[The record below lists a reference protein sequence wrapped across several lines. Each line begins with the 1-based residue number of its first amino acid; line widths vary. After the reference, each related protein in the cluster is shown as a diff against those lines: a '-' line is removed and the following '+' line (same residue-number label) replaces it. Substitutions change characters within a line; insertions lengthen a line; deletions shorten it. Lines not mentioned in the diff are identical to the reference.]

1 MDERT
6 AAHPA
11 HPTYRV
17 GQPIPFSGYVDDFDQ
32 GIAAIQFSL
41 DDGATWTTYETE
53 GTVTDKGVNW
63 RFDYTPASPGRYLLK
78 ARALD
83 KQGGASALVSRFAF
97 EVLP

>member
-1 MDERT
+1 MNERDAQQ
-6 AAHPA
+6 AAHPVY
-11 HPTYRV
+11 HV
-17 GQPIPFSGYVDDFDQ
+17 GQSIPFSGYADDFDQ

-63 RFDYTPASPGRYLLK
+63 RFNYTPTRPGRYLLK

-83 KQGGASALVSRFAF
+83 KQGSASALVSRFAF